1 MKNTTDVA
9 IVGGGVIGCAVA
21 YQLRKR
27 GVNVIVL
34 DRGEI
39 GAEAS
44 SAATGLLAPIRPF
57 LKPKDPYMLLQLASL
72 ALFPELVLEL
82 EAQSGIAIEYRRT
95 GTLRVVQARQEARL
109 SAWIQ
114 MWRQRGFDLELL
126 IGDELHQREPLLAS
140 HIAAAVYNPDE
151 PQLNAAHLVSAYA
164 GAASNLG
171 ATLLAHRQVTGIL
184 GRGNRATGISTPQ
197 GDITCNHLII
207 AAGAWSANCGGW
219 LDLALP
225 IQPLRGQSCAVL
237 QPATPLRHI
246 IFGERV
252 YLAPKP
258 DGTVFI
264 GATRDE
270 VGFDTSTTSEGIT
283 WLRDAAMHL
292 APAVGESVVKSA
304 WAGLRPQTP
313 DARPIL
319 GQAPGWEN
327 VVLACGH
334 GGFGMLLSAITGQI
348 MAEVITTDELPPIIQ
363 PFGLGRFAPQT
374 QASTVPVA

>member
-27 GVNVIVL
+27 GVDVIVL

-57 LKPKDPYMLLQLASL
+57 LKPQDPYMHLQLASL

-82 EAQSGIAIEYRRT
+82 EAQSGIAVEYRCT

-109 SAWIQ
+109 SAWTQ
-114 MWRQRGFDLELL
+114 MWRQSGFHLELL
-126 IGDELHQREPLLAS
+126 IGDELRQREPLLAS

-184 GRGNRATGISTPQ
+184 RRGNRATGISTPQ

-207 AAGAWSANCGGW
+207 AAGAWSATCGSW
-219 LDLALP
+219 LDLSLP

-258 DGTVFI
+258 DGTVLV

-270 VGFDTSTTSEGIT
+270 VGFDTSTTVEGIA
-283 WLRDAAMHL
+283 WLREAATHL
-292 APAVGESVVKSA
+292 VPGVGDSTVKRA

-313 DARPIL
+313 DARPVVGL
-319 GQAPGWEN
+319 APGWEN

-334 GGFGMLLSAITGQI
+334 GGFGMLLSAITGQTV
-348 MAEVITTDELPPIIQ
+348 AEVVATGELPPILR
-363 PFGLGRFAPQT
+363 PFGIGRFAART
-374 QASTVPVA
+374 HGSAVPVA